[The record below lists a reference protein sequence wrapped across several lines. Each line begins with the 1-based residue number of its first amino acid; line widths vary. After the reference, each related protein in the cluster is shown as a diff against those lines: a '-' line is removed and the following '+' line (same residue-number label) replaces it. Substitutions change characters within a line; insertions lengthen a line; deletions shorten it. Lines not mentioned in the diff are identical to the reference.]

1 MLTLSSMKAENKKVL
16 LENLAEFIGLTLLT
30 IAVVFLYCCM

>member
-1 MLTLSSMKAENKKVL
+1 MLTLSPMKAENKKVL
-16 LENLAEFIGLTLLT
+16 LENLAEFIGFTLLT